1 MGLFSSINE
10 KLYLNQI
17 AELKKQIEEQQMCAF
32 SHCKKLENVNLP
44 ASLKTLGYG
53 CISETN
59 LKNVVVPYNI
69 NQIPSLCFDRCEN
82 LSKVILNEKL
92 KSIGESAFAS
102 TAIKDVVIPKE
113 VERIGSNAFGI
124 SNVVLTSTKR
134 KWLRIAFLRK
144 DDVDVEGYE
153 SFGEEPTIFCLAGSK
168 IQKYAKIHGYA
179 TRPLSEFKM

>member
-17 AELKKQIEEQQMCAF
+17 AELKKQIEEQQAEIEPLQKSYKELNDKYAYYKETF
-32 SHCKKLENVNLP
+32 E
-44 ASLKTLGYG
+44 TLDG
-53 CISETN
+53 CFSETN

-102 TAIKDVVIPKE
+102 TAIKDANCNNK
-113 VERIGSNAFGI
+113 
-124 SNVVLTSTKR
+124 
-134 KWLRIAFLRK
+134 
-144 DDVDVEGYE
+144 
-153 SFGEEPTIFCLAGSK
+153 
-168 IQKYAKIHGYA
+168 
-179 TRPLSEFKM
+179 LSI